1 MKKIC
6 KQYLTIFLDALA
18 SLDFKLSVSQQ
29 FISFGFKVN
38 QVKRVIQEIQ
48 LIQVMQVM
56 QDNQDYQY
64 IQDIQDN
71 QDNLERLAHPWVDFR
86 VI

>member
-29 FISFGFKVN
+29 FISFRFKVK
-38 QVKRVIQEIQ
+38 QVIQEIQ

-71 QDNLERLAHPWVDFR
+71 QDNIERLAHPWVDFR

>member
-1 MKKIC
+1 MQKKLKKIC
-6 KQYLTIFLDALA
+6 KQYLTIFVDALA
-18 SLDFKLSVSQQ
+18 CLDFKLSVSQQ
-29 FISFGFKVN
+29 FISFRFKVN
-38 QVKRVIQEIQ
+38 QVKQVIQEIQ

-56 QDNQDYQY
+56 
-64 IQDIQDN
+64 QDN

>member
-1 MKKIC
+1 MQEIKKIC

-29 FISFGFKVN
+29 FMSFGFKEN
-38 QVKRVIQEIQ
+38 QIKQVIHEIQ

-56 QDNQDYQY
+56 QE
-64 IQDIQDN
+64 N

>member
-1 MKKIC
+1 MF
-6 KQYLTIFLDALA
+6 YALNHRGEMTILEFLDALA

-29 FISFGFKVN
+29 FMSFGFKEN
-38 QVKRVIQEIQ
+38 QIKQVIQEIQ

-64 IQDIQDN
+64 IQDN
-71 QDNLERLAHPWVDFR
+71 QERLAHPWVDFR